1 MIVDLIKAKKFTEE
15 LAKKAGKFLLKNQEK
30 VKIKRYKDRQD
41 IVTNI
46 DLQAEKIIISAIEK
60 KYPKHNINS
69 EERDFINKNSQY
81 TWYVDPLDGTK
92 EYFRQIPE
100 YNTSFSLFYKNKPIL
115 SIVYIPYSKQLF
127 SAAKSVGAFLNNEK
141 IQVNNKNK
149 LKNSIVYIQPSC
161 FAKIKDKLFNE
172 NFKKINGLTKRV
184 YRLRYSPND
193 NNYLCFLALGSIE
206 AYLNFVYP
214 SKSIQDLIP
223 GLFIAQMAGAK
234 ITDLKGRKLEFSK
247 PKQLYIASNTKIHDQ
262 LIKIINS

>member
-15 LAKKAGKFLLKNQEK
+15 LAKKAGKFLLENQEK

-100 YNTSFSLFYKNKPIL
+100 YNTSFHSL
-115 SIVYIPYSKQLF
+115 
-127 SAAKSVGAFLNNEK
+127 
-141 IQVNNKNK
+141 
-149 LKNSIVYIQPSC
+149 
-161 FAKIKDKLFNE
+161 
-172 NFKKINGLTKRV
+172 
-184 YRLRYSPND
+184 
-193 NNYLCFLALGSIE
+193 
-206 AYLNFVYP
+206 
-214 SKSIQDLIP
+214 
-223 GLFIAQMAGAK
+223 
-234 ITDLKGRKLEFSK
+234 
-247 PKQLYIASNTKIHDQ
+247 
-262 LIKIINS
+262 